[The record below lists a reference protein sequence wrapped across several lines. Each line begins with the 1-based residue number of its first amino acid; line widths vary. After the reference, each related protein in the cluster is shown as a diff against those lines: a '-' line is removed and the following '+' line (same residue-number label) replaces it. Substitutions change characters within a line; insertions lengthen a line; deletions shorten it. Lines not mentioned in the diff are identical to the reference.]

1 MGLISRVSSRTY
13 RNQSSMSSTIH
24 QITSLNKSAM
34 SIAEDLVEKE
44 YKHLKNS
51 DFSEV
56 EKKFRW
62 LNITVVNTSVS
73 SSKYFLEMQSQDLK
87 SGQIWNTPTENIKP
101 GKSCN
106 FYTCTSSFMAGCTGV
121 ITWQVRHKDGRP
133 GGYVIFSFSNPAVG
147 NIKAAV
153 SHVYKYKVEDGY
165 CDNQYD
171 IMENVDTTKHARVA
185 VYQTKEKHLV
195 VVFKDDDQ
203 RW

>member
-1 MGLISRVSSRTY
+1 MA
-13 RNQSSMSSTIH
+13 STAIH
-24 QITSLNKSAM
+24 QVTNMNKSAM

-44 YKHLKNS
+44 QKCQKSQNNT
-51 DFSEV
+51 EV

-73 SSKYFLEMQSQDLK
+73 SNKYYLEMHSQDLK
-87 SGQIWNTPTENIKP
+87 SGQIWNTPTENLKP

-133 GGYVIFSFSNPAVG
+133 GGFVVFSFSSPAVG
-147 NIKAAV
+147 CIKAAV
-153 SHVYKYKVEDGY
+153 NHRYQYKVDEESA
-165 CDNQYD
+165 NEQYD
-171 IMENVDTTKHARVA
+171 VMENVDITKHPRVA
-185 VYQTKEKHLV
+185 VYQTSEKHLV
-195 VVFKDDDQ
+195 LVFKDEEQ

>member
-1 MGLISRVSSRTY
+1 MQFDFRFRLRSVT
-13 RNQSSMSSTIH
+13 MSTAIH
-24 QITSLNKSAM
+24 QVTNSHKPAM
-34 SIAEDLVEKE
+34 SIADDLVEKE
-44 YKHLKNS
+44 YKNLKAQNNT
-51 DFSEV
+51 EV

-73 SSKYFLEMQSQDLK
+73 SSKYFLEMHSQNLK
-87 SGQIWNTPTENIKP
+87 SGQIWNTPNENIKP
-101 GKSCN
+101 GRACN

-133 GGYVIFSFSNPAVG
+133 GGFVVFSFSNPAVG

-153 SHVYKYKVEDGY
+153 SHIYKYKIDDEFKDE
-165 CDNQYD
+165 QYD
-171 IMENVDTTKHARVA
+171 QMEGVDCTKHDRVA